1 MSTSTRKSTIILM
14 SLMVLALAL
23 GAFAAVGCG
32 SGADNDAVT
41 TTVPSTD
48 GTTTDSTTI
57 DAALSLAE
65 ADNGKAFTLNVG
77 DTMTVTLAGNPTT
90 GYEWTADLTDEAA
103 ALLVAAEDDPAYLAD
118 TVDPNVVGSGG
129 MYTFTFTA
137 AAAGQVELKLKYWR
151 SFEPDTAPVQTFTA
165 TITIQ

>member
-1 MSTSTRKSTIILM
+1 MSTTTRKSATVWT
-14 SLMVLALAL
+14 SLMFLALAL
-23 GAFAAVGCG
+23 VALAAVSCG
-32 SGADNDAVT
+32 SDSDNDTAT

-57 DAALSLAE
+57 EAALALTE
-65 ADNGKAFTLNVG
+65 ADNGKTFTLDVG

-90 GYEWTADLTDEAA
+90 GYEWTADLSDEVAS
-103 ALLVAAEDDPAYLAD
+103 LLVAAEDDPAYLAD
-118 TVDPNVVGSGG
+118 TVAPNVVGSGG

-151 SFEPDTAPVQTFTA
+151 SFEADTAPIQTFSA
-165 TITIQ
+165 PITIQ